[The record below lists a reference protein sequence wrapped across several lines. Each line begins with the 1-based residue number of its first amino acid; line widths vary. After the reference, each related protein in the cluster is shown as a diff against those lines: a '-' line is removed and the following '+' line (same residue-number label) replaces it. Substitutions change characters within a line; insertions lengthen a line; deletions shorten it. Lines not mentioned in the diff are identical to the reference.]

1 MNALD
6 VIKCMFCV
14 ASVKTGKIYLVD
26 LAGLE
31 KVEKTGA
38 EGKLL
43 REAKTSNKSLSAL
56 GNVINAL
63 TSGAWMHG
71 RQFVEGG
78 LRTLLYPGHASHN
91 CS

>member
-1 MNALD
+1 M
-6 VIKCMFCV
+6 
-14 ASVKTGKIYLVD
+14 KTGKIYLVD
-26 LAGLE
+26 LAGSE

-43 REAKTSNKSLSAL
+43 CEAKAINKSLSAL

-63 TSGAWMHG
+63 TFSAWMHG

-78 LRTLLYPGHASHN
+78 LRTLVYPGHASHN

>member
-1 MNALD
+1 M
-6 VIKCMFCV
+6 
-14 ASVKTGKIYLVD
+14 KTGKIYLVD
-26 LAGLE
+26 LAGSE

-43 REAKTSNKSLSAL
+43 CEAKTINKSLSAL

-63 TSGAWMHG
+63 TCGAWMYG

-78 LRTLLYPGHASHN
+78 LQTLLYPRHASHH
-91 CS
+91 CR